1 MLGARTTLSSMVEV
15 LVLVLSSMLV
25 EVLVLLVPS
34 MVVEVL
40 VLSSMVVE
48 AAGALVVDTAR
59 GSGGHEDRPSSQ
71 LPDAARAGRLPMGLA
86 CCESIYW
93 RPNKHTEKE
102 TGGCDL
108 DWHFYLYCC
117 LANQQDCL

>member
-1 MLGARTTLSSMVEV
+1 MVEV

-25 EVLVLLVPS
+25 EVL
-34 MVVEVL
+34 VL

-117 LANQQDCL
+117 LAHQQDCL

>member
-1 MLGARTTLSSMVEV
+1 MVEV

-25 EVLVLLVPS
+25 EVLVPLVPS
-34 MVVEVL
+34 MMVEVL

-86 CCESIYW
+86 YCESIYW

>member
-1 MLGARTTLSSMVEV
+1 MAMSVAAAATQLWSRCARCTHHPIIDGGSA

-25 EVLVLLVPS
+25 EVLVLPVPS
-34 MVVEVL
+34 MMVEVL

-71 LPDAARAGRLPMGLA
+71 LPDAARAGRLPMGL
-86 CCESIYW
+86 
-93 RPNKHTEKE
+93 
-102 TGGCDL
+102 GGL
-108 DWHFYLYCC
+108 L
-117 LANQQDCL
+117 